1 VTITFG
7 VLIVF
12 FPVILLIKNDYFPW
26 FLIFPGLFLLLGPL
40 AEIYF
45 KSKRNYKSDLLIG
58 ETIEYQFD
66 NEEII
71 VTGQSFSSR
80 FSWNKIYKV
89 TETKDWLLIW
99 QNRQMANV
107 IPKRSFEGDDLKSFK
122 EIVNNQKT
130 LKKKLW
136 S

>member
-1 VTITFG
+1 MGNF
-7 VLIVF
+7 
-12 FPVILLIKNDYFPW
+12 
-26 FLIFPGLFLLLGPL
+26 
-40 AEIYF
+40 
-45 KSKRNYKSDLLIG
+45 SLLIG

-89 TETKDWLLIW
+89 TETKDWVLIW

-130 LKKKLW
+130 LKLKN
-136 S
+136 

>member
-1 VTITFG
+1 MIKVSIKFSIEDYMKINYHFYYRRWTSKVTIAFG

-26 FLIFPGLFLLLGPL
+26 FLIFPGLFLLLVPL

-66 NEEII
+66 N
-71 VTGQSFSSR
+71 
-80 FSWNKIYKV
+80 
-89 TETKDWLLIW
+89 
-99 QNRQMANV
+99 
-107 IPKRSFEGDDLKSFK
+107 
-122 EIVNNQKT
+122 
-130 LKKKLW
+130 
-136 S
+136 